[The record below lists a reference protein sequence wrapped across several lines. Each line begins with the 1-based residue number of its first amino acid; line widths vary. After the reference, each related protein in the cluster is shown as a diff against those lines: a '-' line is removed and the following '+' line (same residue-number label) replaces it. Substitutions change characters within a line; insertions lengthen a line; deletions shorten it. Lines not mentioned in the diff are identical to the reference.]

1 MGYVLPVLGIA
12 IGAIILLIVL
22 FGTLFTVQQQTSVI
36 VERFGKFH
44 REVGAGLHIKV
55 PLIDR
60 VAHRVDLRVQQL
72 SVVVETKTEDNVFA
86 KLRLSVQYKV
96 IPTAVRDAVYSLNNA
111 VGQIESYVFD
121 AVRGKV
127 PSQKLDD
134 VFASKDDIALY
145 VNESLEH
152 TMGEYGYL
160 IVKTLVTDVEPD
172 EKVKESMNA
181 INAARR
187 NAEAASAQGDADK
200 IKIVKAAEADADAK
214 RLSGEGVA
222 AQRKAIADG
231 LRESIEAVQAGGIE
245 DAKQAAEILSF
256 TLYTDMVATAS
267 KHGATTLFIPNTP
280 AGVNNLTGLT
290 DAVTQG
296 NLIAD
301 AAKPSLSK

>member
-1 MGYVLPVLGIA
+1 MGYALPIIGII
-12 IGAIILLIVL
+12 IGAVILLIVL

-72 SVVVETKTEDNVFA
+72 NVVVETKTEDNVFA

-96 IPTAVRDAVYSLNNA
+96 IPTAVRDAVYTLNNA

-127 PSQKLDD
+127 PSLNLDA
-134 VFASKDDIALY
+134 VFASKDDIAKH
-145 VNESLEH
+145 VNDDLAP

-200 IKIVKAAEADADAK
+200 IRIVKAAEADAEAK
-214 RLSGEGVA
+214 RLSGVGVA
-222 AQRKAIADG
+222 EQRKAIADG
-231 LRESIEAVQAGGIE
+231 LRDSIAAVQASGI
-245 DAKQAAEILSF
+245 DDPKQAADILSF
-256 TLYTDMVATAS
+256 TQYTDMVSTAS

-280 AGVNNLTGLT
+280 AGLS
-290 DAVTQG
+290 DAVAQG

-301 AAKPSLSK
+301 AATK

>member
-1 MGYVLPVLGIA
+1 MGYVLPVLGIV
-12 IGAIILLIVL
+12 IGAIVLLTVL

-60 VAHRVDLRVQQL
+60 VAHRVDLRVNEL
-72 SVVVETKTEDNVFA
+72 KVKVETKTKDNVFA
-86 KLRLSVQYKV
+86 RVRLSVQYRV
-96 IPTAVRDAVYSLNNA
+96 IPTAVRDAVYSLDNA

-127 PSQKLDD
+127 PSQDLDD
-134 VFASKDDIALY
+134 VFASKDEIAQY
-145 VNESLEH
+145 VNENLEH
-152 TMGEYGYL
+152 TMREYGYL

-200 IKIVKAAEADADAK
+200 IRIVKAAEAEAEAK

-222 AQRKAIADG
+222 KQRKAIADG
-231 LRESIEAVQAGGIE
+231 LAESIERVKSSGI
-245 DAKQAAEILSF
+245 DDPKQAADILAF
-256 TLYTDMVATAS
+256 TQYTDMVAAAS

-280 AGVNNLTGLT
+280 SGVS
-290 DAVTQG
+290 DAVAQG

-301 AAKPSLSK
+301 AAKK